1 MTYEALEKELNSKK
15 LSSLY
20 LFYGE
25 ERFLLEN
32 CLKKIKK
39 NFGEMLQGINYILL
53 DNNSVNDLIYDIESP
68 AFGYDKKLIIIKDSG
83 LFKKD
88 GRKKSATPIQE
99 TIADY
104 INQNID
110 TIEESAVVIFVEETA
125 DKNIVYEAI
134 EKKGKVCQFDELNQ
148 AQLIRRL
155 KEISNAYKV
164 NVAEN
169 TLAYFIDIAGTN
181 MQVLINEIRKLIE
194 FAGENGTITK
204 ESIDKLT
211 VKQIDSVVF
220 DLTDNLGNKNV
231 KKALEILDELI
242 YQKEPLQRILY
253 TLYNH
258 FKKLYLCKIAVKL
271 NKDIIN
277 ALSLKHN
284 QTFLVVKYKKQAASF
299 SEDELMAI
307 LKEFTKLDYA
317 YKNGKIDAIVGL
329 KGILSRYCNN

>member
-53 DNNSVNDLIYDIESP
+53 DNNSVNDLIYDIESL

-88 GRKKSATPIQE
+88 GRKKTATPIQE

-110 TIEESAVVIFVEETA
+110 TIEESAVVVFVEETA
-125 DKNIVYEAI
+125 DRNIVYEAI
-134 EKKGKVCQFDELNQ
+134 DKKGKVCQFDELNQ
-148 AQLIRRL
+148 TQLIRRL

-242 YQKEPLQRILY
+242 YQKEPVQRILY

-271 NKDIIN
+271 NKDIIKS
-277 ALSLKHN
+277 LSLKPN

-299 SEDELMAI
+299 KEEELTAI
-307 LKEFTKLDYA
+307 LREFTKLDYA

-329 KGILSRYCNN
+329 KGILSRYCNI

>member
-277 ALSLKHN
+277 ALSLKPN

>member
-25 ERFLLEN
+25 ERLLLEN

-277 ALSLKHN
+277 ALSLKPN

>member
-25 ERFLLEN
+25 ERLLLEN

-39 NFGEMLQGINYILL
+39 DFGEMLQGINYILL

-271 NKDIIN
+271 NKDIIK
-277 ALSLKHN
+277 ALSLKPN
-284 QTFLVVKYKKQAASF
+284 QTFLVVKYKKQAATF
-299 SEDELMAI
+299 KEEELIAI

>member
-53 DNNSVNDLIYDIESP
+53 DNNSVNYLIYDIESP

-83 LFKKD
+83 LFKND

-277 ALSLKHN
+277 ALSLKPN

-317 YKNGKIDAIVGL
+317 YKNGKIDSIVGL